1 MDKTKLYTISDKDA
15 FVKRTE
21 EFDGG
26 DLGRAIMHDLFILT
40 DWYFELCGITSIRT
54 GDHVVVYES
63 MITRT
68 NVDAP
73 EVTA

>member
-21 EFDGG
+21 KFGEG

-40 DWYFELCGITSIRT
+40 DWYCELCGITSIRT

>member
-1 MDKTKLYTISDKDA
+1 MDKTKLYVISDKPA
-15 FVKRTE
+15 FVRRTE
-21 EFDGG
+21 TGDRG

-63 MITRT
+63 MITKT